1 MHRRSVKV
9 AVIGAGVS
17 GLVAARE
24 LQREQHDV
32 VVYEQN
38 DGVGGNWIYD
48 PRTESDPLSL
58 DPNRETV
65 HSSLHVSLRT
75 NLPRALM
82 SFTDY
87 PFLRTESDPRT
98 FPRHDE
104 VLRYLNRFADEF
116 GVRGVT
122 RFNTRVS
129 RVERVKEEWVVES
142 VTRGSESVSREVY
155 EAVMVCSGHNTVP
168 RVAEIDCIENFRG
181 FQMHSHN
188 YRAPGR
194 FRDQIVLLIGYGGS
208 AFDIAVDIL
217 GLAKEVHVSTKENR
231 FGVIFNHVTYHSM
244 IKCVN
249 KDGSISFQDGSSI
262 FANTIIHCTGYK
274 YHFPFLDT
282 NEIVTVEDKC
292 VGPLYKHIFPPAL
305 APSLSFIGIATRE
318 AIFLIVELQAKWVAR
333 VLSGKILLPTQDMMM
348 KSIEDIY
355 HEMEEKELPKTCSL
369 ALRPLQGEYKHW
381 LATQAGLPPLG
392 EWREKL
398 FAEVFKKLVEL
409 PLTYRDQWD
418 DTYWDSIIQ
427 F

>member
-1 MHRRSVKV
+1 MHRSVKV

-24 LQREQHDV
+24 LLRERHDV
-32 VVYEQN
+32 VVYDQN
-38 DGVGGNWIYD
+38 DSVGGNWIYD

-87 PFLRTESDPRT
+87 PFVRTESDPRT
-98 FPRHDE
+98 FPRRDE
-104 VLRYLNRFADEF
+104 VLRFLNRFADEF
-116 GVRGVT
+116 GVREVT
-122 RFNTRVS
+122 RLKTRVS
-129 RVERVKEEWVVES
+129 RVERVKDEWVVES
-142 VTRGSESVSREVY
+142 MTRGSESVSREVF
-155 EAVMVCSGHNTVP
+155 EAVVVCSGHNSVP
-168 RVAEIDCIENFRG
+168 RVAEIDGIENWRG
-181 FQMHSHN
+181 YQMHSHN

-194 FRDQIVLLIGYGGS
+194 FQDQIVVIVGYGAS

-217 GLAKEVHVSTKENR
+217 PLAKEVHVATKDNR
-231 FGVIFNHVTYHSM
+231 FGVILNDVRYHSM

-262 FANTIIHCTGYK
+262 FANTIIYCTGYK
-274 YHFPFLDT
+274 YHFPFLDI
-282 NEIVTVEDKC
+282 NGIVTVEDKC
-292 VGPLYKHIFPPAL
+292 VGPLYKHIFAPAL
-305 APSLSFIGIATRE
+305 APSLSFIGIVTKE
-318 AIFLIVELQAKWVAR
+318 PIFLMAELQSKWMAR
-333 VLSGKILLPTQDMMM
+333 VLSGKILLPTEDMMM

-355 HEMEEKELPKTCSL
+355 HEMEENGLPKTCSL
-369 ALRPLQGEYKHW
+369 SLRPLQAEYKHW
-381 LATQAGLPPLG
+381 LATQIGLPPLG

-398 FAEVFKKLVEL
+398 LSEIFKKLGEL